1 MLQFDPLSE
10 NIGARVVGLDLTKE
24 CSADDAEQLRAA
36 MRKYRLLLFRQGA
49 IEEADQIAI
58 MRCFGNVIAERATGE
73 IASIVAAEPD
83 SYVAGTLR
91 LLFHSDQQNAP
102 SGALQLIS
110 LYALEMERPEPTLF
124 ADMTRAEKR
133 LPADLYK
140 KVENLSVVQVLD
152 LSANYENE
160 RMRLSKKPP
169 ETPDCEFS
177 RAVHPV
183 IGTHPFTGEKL
194 VNVSQLCSSHI
205 VGMSDEESDAIFA
218 LLEPYQYDEEGV
230 YPHVWEKDDL
240 VIWDNIA
247 LQHGR
252 DEIGPSGR
260 RLRRVTVNPLTLAEM
275 LPDVR
280 PNPERYPEFVSA
292 SSAAG

>member
-1 MLQFDPLSE
+1 MLQFERLSQ
-10 NIGARVVGLDLTKE
+10 NVGARVIGLDLTQP
-24 CSADDAEQLRAA
+24 CNADDTEQLREA
-36 MRKYRLLLFRQGA
+36 MRTYRLLLFRQGPV
-49 IEEADQIAI
+49 EEADQIAI
-58 MRCFGNVIAERATGE
+58 MRCFGNVIAERSTGE

-102 SGALQLIS
+102 SGALQFIS
-110 LYALEMERPEPTLF
+110 LYALQMERPEPTLF
-124 ADMTRAEKR
+124 ADMIRAEKR
-133 LPADLYK
+133 LPADLHEK
-140 KVENLSVVQVLD
+140 LEDMSVVQVLD
-152 LSANYENE
+152 LSASYENE

-205 VGMSDEESDAIFA
+205 VGMSDEESDEIFA
-218 LLEPYQYDEEGV
+218 LLEPYQYDEDGV
-230 YPHVWEKDDL
+230 YPHVWQKDDL

-280 PNPERYPEFVSA
+280 PSPERYPEFVSA
-292 SSAAG
+292 STEAA